1 MNCRILN
8 KFLSF
13 SVMLLFIF
21 IVSCGKTGGN
31 DDGTGGGG
39 NPDDPKNLDYK
50 KIIKFDTSSQS
61 ADAIK
66 MQSFDLNSKQV
77 GSIPIELDL
86 TTIKSY
92 KGDYKVGVTF
102 LDKGH
107 LSTKEL
113 NALKF
118 GFNDLGGPSTVVL
131 NNEDDANKRK
141 AILYFS
147 PNSLAKMS
155 TNASGYAVFSVIFN
169 VSYKNGSQIEQA
181 NCKANIIV
189 TRRYVTIQKSQINN
203 GNIDVI
209 SRSKIKEGSPVTIKV
224 LYYSDVP
231 TLKLKDGLFETADYQ
246 VEFDKKS
253 SEDDAEIV
261 TKELHFKKD
270 ETASSAI
277 SSDLLYK
284 PKWRDLVNQASFVFK
299 DLNTGD
305 YAKSLSSAI
314 VKYKFFRCDESGEK
328 QLYFIDGLE
337 DTNYNQTFNVYFDD
351 SAQKAPVMQFIVC
364 GKDVGSSVGKYRY
377 QLSDITAG
385 GGDYLTFM
393 MNQADHGSKAIDKFF
408 ENTDNYISDQS
419 VLGYIS
425 LRPDIKPEEY
435 NKLSNLTA
443 QLSYDLGEVSIKRTI
458 SLSAP
463 DSVARIQW
471 SEKQE
476 SEIAISLDSTDPL
489 VGVETKVI
497 WTKKAP
503 QYKVAEVKFR
513 GIKDFFCFVENDSDS
528 CNRDKP
534 DLVVKVKKET
544 TRDDEVSTV
553 KVKIKPQA
561 TIKATDLVFEG
572 LLKDDSVSPSE
583 FYPSIKDPDD
593 KKKVSLTIT
602 SANANFFP
610 CKHRIDG
617 TCIDSGSVG
626 YTPDSNIFKVLK
638 GNKKH
643 FIIEIS
649 SSKDIG
655 KNNGGTCDT
664 KESPPLGDF
673 YLRPFMYSVDPADY
687 NDPSKG
693 VIVPIKDPRFKIYK
707 LSTGLDNTKSGA
719 DTSDSDLKN
728 GRKIIG
734 SSVCFQG
741 NDSSKSFCQTIKSG
755 KDGDCRQFFL
765 VEDNRTNGRACAAAN
780 AGSSCITVIGVSN
793 INSDQ
798 GVLSKY
804 PARSWRYIE
813 IDKVK
818 EHNPNIKFT
827 GLKGVEDRGWGKCNM
842 QAIANSK
849 VVFDANNAI
858 KILRAG
864 QKVKDKLVVA
874 SNMTIYGA
882 QNQYC
887 SLGVIPYSSNTVL
900 CNYPRLKY
908 GDNLSV
914 LDNDF
919 QDLNF
924 RFTGFDQDW
933 NNSDKVIEIENYS
946 AQLGYL
952 NDKYDEKGA
961 VTSYIDDYLQRST
974 FTFSLRLPVG
984 DPSEDKCGAKEFSY
998 DQCKSYPVET
1008 NPNPYNWDGGSSL
1021 YGRYNKNIC
1030 ADYLPDLIV
1039 DVKEFKYNTYE
1050 ATKRYDNNGGTPN
1063 KDALVLTNLCSITGD
1078 DGTKS
1083 SCDFSHPDHSMADIW
1098 KELLNSY
1105 FWPGTCVVNKKDA
1118 KNPSFDC
1125 TIDKIL

>member
-1 MNCRILN
+1 MNYRVLN
-8 KFLSF
+8 KILSI
-13 SVMLLFIF
+13 STLILFIF
-21 IVSCGKTGGN
+21 IASCGKTGGN

-77 GSIPIELDL
+77 GSVPIELDL
-86 TTIKSY
+86 TTIKNY

-107 LSTKEL
+107 NTKDLS
-113 NALKF
+113 ALKF
-118 GFNDLGGPSTVVL
+118 GFNDLGGSSTVVL
-131 NNEDDANKRK
+131 NNEDDVNKRK

-147 PNSLAKMS
+147 PNSLAKMP

-189 TRRYVTIQKSQINN
+189 TRRYITIKKSQINN
-203 GNIDVI
+203 CDIDVI
-209 SRSKIKEGSPVTIKV
+209 SRSKIKEGSPVTIKA

-231 TLKLKDGLFETADYQ
+231 PAKLKDGLFETADYQ

-253 SEDDAEIV
+253 SEDDAEFV

-270 ETASSAI
+270 ETSS
-277 SSDLLYK
+277 SSGIANDLLYK
-284 PKWRDLVNQASFVFK
+284 PKWRDLVNQAAFVFK

-305 YAKSLSSAI
+305 YAKSLGSGI
-314 VKYKFFRCDESGEK
+314 VKYKFFRCDESGEQ

-337 DTNYNQTFNVYFDD
+337 DTNYNQTFNIYFDD
-351 SAQKAPVMQFIVC
+351 SSKKAPVMQFIVC

-377 QLSDITAG
+377 QLSNITAG
-385 GGDYLTFM
+385 AGDYLTFM
-393 MNQADHGSKAIDKFF
+393 MNQGEPGSKAIDKYFD
-408 ENTDNYISDQS
+408 NTDNYISDQS

-443 QLSYDLGEVSIKRTI
+443 QLSYDFGGVSIKRTI

-476 SEIAISLDSTDPL
+476 SEIAISLDSTGPL
-489 VGVETKVI
+489 VEVETKVI
-497 WTKKAP
+497 WTKTAA
-503 QYKVAEVKFR
+503 QYKVAEIKFR
-513 GIKDFFCFVENDSDS
+513 GTKDVFCFVEHDSDS

-544 TRDDEVSTV
+544 TAKDEVSTV

-561 TIKATDLVFEG
+561 TVKAADLLIEG
-572 LLKDDSVSPSE
+572 LLKDDSVSPSD

-610 CKHRIDG
+610 CKHGTDG
-617 TCIDSGSVG
+617 TCTGSGSVD

-649 SSKDIG
+649 SSKDTG

-673 YLRPFMYSVDPADY
+673 YLRPFMYSVDPVDY
-687 NDPSKG
+687 DKG
-693 VIVPIKDPRFKIYK
+693 TGTIVAIKDPKFKIYK
-707 LSTGLDNTKSGA
+707 LSTGLDNTKPGA
-719 DTSDSDLKN
+719 DTPDSDLKN

-741 NDSSKSFCQTIKSG
+741 GENSTSVCQTIKSG

-765 VEDNRTNGRACAAAN
+765 VEDNRTDGRTCATAN

-813 IDKVK
+813 IDKDKVN

-827 GLKGVEDRGWGKCNM
+827 GLRGVEDRGWGKCNM
-842 QAIANSK
+842 NAIENSNA
-849 VVFDANNAI
+849 VFDANNAI

-874 SNMTIYGA
+874 SNMTVYGA

-924 RFTGFDQDW
+924 RFKGFDEGW
-933 NNSDKVIEIENYS
+933 NSSDKVIEIENYS

-984 DPSEDKCGAKEFSY
+984 DPSEDKCGAKEFGS

-1008 NPNPYNWDGGSSL
+1008 NPNPYSWEGGSSL
-1021 YGRYNKNIC
+1021 YGRYKKIC

-1050 ATKRYDNNGGTPN
+1050 ATKRYDNGGTPN
-1063 KDALVLTNLCSITGD
+1063 KDALVLTNLCSIKGD

-1083 SCDFSHPDHSMADIW
+1083 SCDFTHPDHPMGGVW

-1105 FWPGTCVVNKKDA
+1105 FWPGTCVVNKEDA
-1118 KNPSFDC
+1118 KNPKFDC